1 MEALR
6 DHARARARPSVP
18 RAPEPV
24 PGEPAEPEA
33 PVTTRRRGRALF
45 TPSIQAAILLIAAI
59 VPVVLASGDA
69 ARSPFLYAIAAFAVV
84 LVIYHSS
91 TLTSDLLR
99 ERSMSVKLDEALAQV
114 IEHRDELE
122 AQRQQLQ
129 RLALNDDVTGLGN
142 RVLLRNLGAALGP
155 DLADATLLLLDLDR
169 FKEVNDTLGH
179 SLGDDLLRQ
188 VAERLGPCI
197 RANDTLVRLGGDEF
211 AVLLPD
217 TGAWVAARTAD
228 RVLDVLRRPFVLDG
242 QAVQVRGS
250 VGIAAGGTASGL
262 DELLRNA
269 DLAMYQAKAAGR
281 DRSCEFDP
289 GMMSDSSRLF
299 SLGVQVRDA
308 LGGGDFRVYYQP
320 IVDAPTGRVV
330 SLEALVRWEHP
341 DRGVMPPSEF
351 LTAAHQTGLIVELG
365 QFVLRTACEQTVLWR
380 RKWPWL
386 TVAVNVSQRELVHP
400 EFAAQVAGVLATTGL
415 APEALYLEVT
425 ETVLAA
431 EEQITAVLQPLTDMG
446 VRCSLDDFGTG
457 YSSLSRLRQL
467 PVDRIKID
475 RSFVMDITGEDS
487 EGAPLLVSI
496 IGLAHSLGLSVV
508 AEGVETEQQADFLA
522 AHGCEELQGYYFSRP
537 LPSRQVPGA
546 FVRLETRV

>member
-1 MEALR
+1 
-6 DHARARARPSVP
+6 
-18 RAPEPV
+18 
-24 PGEPAEPEA
+24 
-33 PVTTRRRGRALF
+33 
-45 TPSIQAAILLIAAI
+45 
-59 VPVVLASGDA
+59 
-69 ARSPFLYAIAAFAVV
+69 
-84 LVIYHSS
+84 
-91 TLTSDLLR
+91 
-99 ERSMSVKLDEALAQV
+99 
-114 IEHRDELE
+114 
-122 AQRQQLQ
+122 
-129 RLALNDDVTGLGN
+129 
-142 RVLLRNLGAALGP
+142 
-155 DLADATLLLLDLDR
+155 
-169 FKEVNDTLGH
+169 
-179 SLGDDLLRQ
+179 
-188 VAERLGPCI
+188 
-197 RANDTLVRLGGDEF
+197 
-211 AVLLPD
+211 
-217 TGAWVAARTAD
+217 
-228 RVLDVLRRPFVLDG
+228 
-242 QAVQVRGS
+242 
-250 VGIAAGGTASGL
+250 
-262 DELLRNA
+262 
-269 DLAMYQAKAAGR
+269 
-281 DRSCEFDP
+281 
-289 GMMSDSSRLF
+289 
-299 SLGVQVRDA
+299 
-308 LGGGDFRVYYQP
+308 
-320 IVDAPTGRVV
+320 VV

-351 LTAAHQTGLIVELG
+351 LAAAHQTGLIVELG
-365 QFVLRTACEQTVLWR
+365 QFVLRTACEQTALWR

-431 EEQITAVLQPLTDMG
+431 EEQITEVLQPLTDMG

-546 FVRLETRV
+546 FLRLETRV